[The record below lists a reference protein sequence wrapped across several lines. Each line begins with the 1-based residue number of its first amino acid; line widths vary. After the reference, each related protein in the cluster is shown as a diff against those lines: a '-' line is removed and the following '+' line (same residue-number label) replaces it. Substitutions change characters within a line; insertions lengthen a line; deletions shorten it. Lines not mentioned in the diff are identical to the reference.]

1 MLYGALISTMHNYML
16 KTGKKNLEAFIM
28 NKELKK
34 VLSAILAVTVA
45 AVMVVFVFANDSA
58 VVVND
63 TASEVSSE
71 DKSEVT
77 SETESESESQSDVET
92 TSEKESESV
101 APLNNGILGDADQNG
116 VVNAIDA
123 RITLRISAR
132 LETLENVS
140 VYSLIDINA
149 DGSISAMDARAI
161 LRASAR
167 LEKLT
172 QPEDFTDDNPNY
184 VIPKE

>member
-77 SETESESESQSDVET
+77 SETESESQSDVET

-172 QPEDFTDDNPNY
+172 QPEDFSDDNPNY

>member
-71 DKSEVT
+71 DKSEVAL
-77 SETESESESQSDVET
+77 ETESQSDVES

>member
-77 SETESESESQSDVET
+77 SETESQSDVES

>member
-77 SETESESESQSDVET
+77 SETESESQSDVET

>member
-34 VLSAILAVTVA
+34 VLSAILAVTGA

-71 DKSEVT
+71 DKSEVAL
-77 SETESESESQSDVET
+77 ETESQSDVES

>member
-77 SETESESESQSDVET
+77 SETESESQSDVET

-172 QPEDFTDDNPNY
+172 QPEDFTDDSSSY